1 MIDKSTHFKQVCQL
15 LLFLIVVH
23 SVHIITSAK
32 VEVKKEKKTRTKQLL
47 ISLANACLTN
57 EGKHRFSLKGRS
69 GQIFP
74 DWEEIAHCGH
84 MHALY
89 GACGSS
95 VRFFKHPIPLFVSCD
110 PNKDLFHRFC
120 FKRSDTLS
128 FHILI
133 TCSFN
138 LKNCRGNKK
147 KKKKN
152 QGRSAREQSWQ
163 SM

>member
-74 DWEEIAHCGH
+74 DWEEIAHYGH

-89 GACGSS
+89 GTCGSS
-95 VRFFKHPIPLFVSCD
+95 VRFFKRAIPLFVSCD
-110 PNKDLFHRFC
+110 PKDLFHRFY
-120 FKRSDTLS
+120 FKCSDTSS
-128 FHILI
+128 FHIVI

-138 LKNCRGNKK
+138 LKNCRGSKK
-147 KKKKN
+147 KPR
-152 QGRSAREQSWQ
+152 GRAREQSWQ
-163 SM
+163 ST